1 MTLDKDSG
9 MNLLGEAIEVMR
21 DITFEK
27 GGQMEVKMASRTVSL
42 REETELQ
49 AMMDKLAL
57 ENKKVDGDAPEDE

>member
-27 GGQMEVKMASRTVSL
+27 GGQMEVKMVPRVVSL
-42 REETELQ
+42 RRRDR
-49 AMMDKLAL
+49 AASY
-57 ENKKVDGDAPEDE
+57 DGKTGIRE